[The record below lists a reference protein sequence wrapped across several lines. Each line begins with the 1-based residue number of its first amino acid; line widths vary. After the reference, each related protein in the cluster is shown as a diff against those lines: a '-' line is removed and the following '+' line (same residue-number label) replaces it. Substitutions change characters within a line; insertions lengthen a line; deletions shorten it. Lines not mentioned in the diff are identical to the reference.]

1 MANLT
6 LEDIANI
13 SFQEPIS
20 ADTARRMWMRLL
32 TTFRFPMTTR

>member
-13 SFQEPIS
+13 SFPRANFGGYRAE
-20 ADTARRMWMRLL
+20 DVD
-32 TTFRFPMTTR
+32 RFPMTTC